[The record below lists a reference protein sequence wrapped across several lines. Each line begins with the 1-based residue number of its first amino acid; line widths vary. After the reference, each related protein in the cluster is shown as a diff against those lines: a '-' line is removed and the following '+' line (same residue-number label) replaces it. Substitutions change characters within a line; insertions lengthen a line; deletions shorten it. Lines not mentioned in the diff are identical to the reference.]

1 MAVVDFSRWTL
12 YKWRYWIGYGVV
24 GITLAILLLF
34 AGLFLPGGLS
44 SDEQA
49 ATITSDSLNLTDIS
63 SFAKGDLPYHILQA
77 TSLDWF
83 GVSDFSIKLPS
94 LFLAL
99 LSALGIIFLL
109 WRWFSHNI
117 AVAGAF
123 IAVATGQF
131 LFLAQSGTPSIL
143 YIFWP
148 VVLLLLASLITHEV
162 RGKIIWVILF
172 CVSLALSLYT
182 PLSIYP
188 IIAMAIAAAVHPHLR
203 HSIRRIS
210 KTQFIASLITAV
222 VLLAPL
228 VYGIALAPKLGLH
241 LLGIPDALPH
251 LWSNVKTIFSQYI
264 DFWDPSTTKLMTPV
278 FGLGSTLLILFGL
291 YRIIRNHSST
301 QSYLLFAWIICLIP
315 VLLINPSFT
324 AATFVPLIMLMVSGL
339 EGLIGYWYKLFPR
352 NPYARIA
359 GLLPLMVLV
368 LALVLSG
375 LERYAYGYYYHP
387 ATASNFNHDLQIM
400 PKKLENLVVSKDE
413 LAFYQVLAK
422 HRTGLNVR
430 LTPTGQSFVAT
441 RAAHANLNS
450 IPAGYKIYQIV
461 TGPSSSEADR
471 FYIYQK
477 VIQ

>member
-12 YKWRYWIGYGVV
+12 YRWRYWIGYGVV
-24 GITLAILLLF
+24 GITLAVLLLF

-44 SDEQA
+44 TDEQA
-49 ATITSDSLNLTDIS
+49 STIASDSLNLGDVS
-63 SFAKGDLPYHILQA
+63 SLARGDLPYHILQA
-77 TSLDWF
+77 TSLNWF

-99 LSALGIIFLL
+99 LAALGIIFLL

-117 AVAGAF
+117 AVVGAF

-148 VVLLLLASLITHEV
+148 VVLLLLASLITHNT

-188 IIAMAIAAAVHPHLR
+188 IIAMIIAAGAHPHLR

-210 KTQFIASLITAV
+210 KGQFIASLIAGII
-222 VLLAPL
+222 LLAPL
-228 VYGIALAPKLGLH
+228 VYGITMAPKLGLH
-241 LLGIPDALPH
+241 LLGIPDALPN
-251 LWSNVKTIFSQYI
+251 LWDNIKTIFYQYV

-301 QSYLLFAWIICLIP
+301 QSYLLIAWLVCLIP
-315 VLLINPSFT
+315 VLLINPAFT

-339 EGLIGYWYKLFPR
+339 EGLIGYWYRLFPR

-359 GLLPLMVLV
+359 GLLPLIVLV

-375 LERYAYGYYYHP
+375 LERYGYGYYYHP

-400 PKKLENLVVSKDE
+400 PNKLENLVVSKDE

-422 HRTGLNVR
+422 HRPGLNIS
-430 LTPTGQSFVAT
+430 LLPLGQSFVAT
-441 RAAHANLNS
+441 RQAHNNLGGT
-450 IPAGYKIYQIV
+450 PAGYKIYQIV
-461 TGPSSSEADR
+461 TDPSSNQADR

-477 VIQ
+477 VVQ